1 MKKNYFNMLKMFGN
15 KMKVINIYLKIILN
29 LNRSFLRKIKNL
41 MNLLI
46 ISNSN
51 YQKYVNQLHKLKIW
65 TKNLND
71 WKQKIKKDHFK
82 VKNLKYL
89 HIYKKIKNYR

>member
-1 MKKNYFNMLKMFGN
+1 MLKMFGN

-51 YQKYVNQLHKLKIW
+51 YQKYVNQLHKLKI
-65 TKNLND
+65 
-71 WKQKIKKDHFK
+71 
-82 VKNLKYL
+82 
-89 HIYKKIKNYR
+89 

>member
-51 YQKYVNQLHKLKIW
+51 YQKYVNQLHKLKI
-65 TKNLND
+65 
-71 WKQKIKKDHFK
+71 
-82 VKNLKYL
+82 
-89 HIYKKIKNYR
+89 

>member
-1 MKKNYFNMLKMFGN
+1 MMKKNYFNMLKMFGN

-51 YQKYVNQLHKLKIW
+51 YQKYVNQLHKLKI
-65 TKNLND
+65 
-71 WKQKIKKDHFK
+71 
-82 VKNLKYL
+82 
-89 HIYKKIKNYR
+89 